1 MARMRLKTFP
11 KMTIQSTGWTARV
24 RTSVG
29 SRMSFLSSISA
40 MAAVCWKNAKTA
52 GGSAEAANGTARGA
66 DVTVISLLLNCA
78 PAEMNENVVER
89 RSRPDA
95 GLQIGGGS
103 PRRPFLRAHCV
114 PVYAEF

>member
-1 MARMRLKTFP
+1 
-11 KMTIQSTGWTARV
+11 
-24 RTSVG
+24 
-29 SRMSFLSSISA
+29 MSFLSSISA

-66 DVTVISLLLNCA
+66 DVTGISLLLNSA

-95 GLQIGGGS
+95 GLQIGGRCKGGGAAAGGGGWAVGRGGGGQHS
-103 PRRPFLRAHCV
+103 CGGG
-114 PVYAEF
+114 

>member
-1 MARMRLKTFP
+1 
-11 KMTIQSTGWTARV
+11 
-24 RTSVG
+24 
-29 SRMSFLSSISA
+29 MSFLSSISA

-66 DVTVISLLLNCA
+66 DVTVISLLLNSA

-95 GLQIGGGS
+95 GLQIGGGFHRGGVC
-103 PRRPFLRAHCV
+103 PGRWGGGVAKIVGRRPALGGGRKSPLVKCAR
-114 PVYAEF
+114 